1 MKPLSITDVRN
12 AVAGKFMSPLPE
24 GLPPVQAVCIDTRN
38 MSPNAVF
45 VAIKGDTHDGHQY
58 LPQALAGGAVAA
70 IVQDRPANAPEGLQ
84 LIQVKNT
91 RVALGKLATVVR
103 KQMRGKVV
111 AVAGSNGKTSTKHL
125 IVAALSGKLR
135 GTCSP
140 KSFNND
146 IGVPLTLFPVDPLQD
161 FVVLEM
167 GTNHTGEIRNLATM
181 AKPDIAVIT
190 NCSAEH
196 LQGLGDLIGV
206 KRENASITDGL
217 DPKQGLLIVNGDDAE
232 LMKVLET
239 WPGRKLTF
247 GFNSTNQLFATDVR
261 TDATGCHFT
270 LNNNPKTKFFVPM
283 LGRHSA
289 ANALAAI
296 AVARR
301 MGVSEEEIV
310 AGLARATGP
319 DMRLQLQ
326 TTGDVTVL
334 NDAYNAN
341 PASMKAAL
349 ETAAHLPARGRRFA
363 VVADMLELGKS
374 SERFHKEI
382 GTFAATCKFDGLVCV
397 GGEAKLIMDAAVA
410 AGMEAGKIKHFVD
423 SAAAAGEVARELAGG
438 DLVLLKGSR
447 GMKLERIAGAIVERF
462 GVDLPRKS
470 A

>member
-1 MKPLSITDVRN
+1 
-12 AVAGKFMSPLPE
+12 MSPLPE

-38 MSPNAVF
+38 MAPNSVF
-45 VAIKGDTHDGHQY
+45 VAIKGDTHDGHVF
-58 LPQALAGGAVAA
+58 LPQAAAGGAVVA
-70 IVQDRPANAPEGLQ
+70 IVQDKPANAPDGLQ

-103 KQMRGKVV
+103 KQLRGKVV

-146 IGVPLTLFPVDPLQD
+146 IGVPLTIFPADPLQD

-167 GTNHTGEIRNLATM
+167 GTNNPGEIRYLATL

-196 LQGLGDLIGV
+196 LQGLGDLMGV

-261 TDATGCHFT
+261 TDEKGCHFT

-301 MGVSEEEIV
+301 MGVSEEGIV
-310 AGLARATGP
+310 AGLAQATGP

-326 TTGDVTVL
+326 TTRGDVTVL

-349 ETAAHLPARGRRFA
+349 ETASHLPTRGRRFA

-382 GTFAATCKFDGLVCV
+382 GSFAVTCKFDGLVCV
-397 GGEAKLIMDAAVA
+397 GPEARLIMDAALA
-410 AGMEAGKIKHFVD
+410 AGMEASKVRHFAD
-423 SAAAAGEVARELAGG
+423 SAAAAPDVARMLSSG

-447 GMKLERIAGAIVERF
+447 GMKLERVAGAIAEIH
-462 GVDLPRKS
+462 GGSPDLTRKS

>member
-1 MKPLSITDVRN
+1 
-12 AVAGKFMSPLPE
+12 MSPLPE

-38 MSPNAVF
+38 MAPNSVF
-45 VAIKGDTHDGHQY
+45 VAIKGDTHDGHVF
-58 LPQALAGGAVAA
+58 LPQAAAGGAVAA
-70 IVQDRPANAPEGLQ
+70 IVQDKPANAPDGLQ

-103 KQMRGKVV
+103 KQLRGKVV

-146 IGVPLTLFPVDPLQD
+146 IGVPLTIFPADPLQD

-167 GTNHTGEIRNLATM
+167 GTNNPGEIRYLATL

-196 LQGLGDLIGV
+196 LQGLGDLMGV

-261 TDATGCHFT
+261 TDEKGCHFT

-301 MGVSEEEIV
+301 MGVSEEGIV
-310 AGLARATGP
+310 AGLAQATGP

-326 TTGDVTVL
+326 TTRGDVTVL

-349 ETAAHLPARGRRFA
+349 ETASHLPTRGRRFA

-382 GTFAATCKFDGLVCV
+382 GSFAVTCKFDGLVCV
-397 GGEAKLIMDAAVA
+397 GPEARLIMDAALA
-410 AGMEAGKIKHFVD
+410 AGMEASKVRHFAD
-423 SAAAAGEVARELAGG
+423 SAAAAPDVARTLSSG

-447 GMKLERIAGAIVERF
+447 GMKLERVAGAIAEIH
-462 GVDLPRKS
+462 GGSPDLTRKS